1 MMEPEEPTRTRAARY
16 LLGWLPA
23 DAAIAALARRRE
35 EELGNPEHAE
45 RAEAARRAAALRR
58 PSVGLEGV
66 VSDGPPELRAH
77 QEKLAAENPR
87 LAGLFEQGLRL
98 GLIDLRRVCAIQQA
112 VFTDIEVPDID
123 FDDVQA
129 LAGWTLR
136 QAGDPLL
143 DVSYN
148 GRRRAWTVLVRDPNI
163 RIVNHFR
170 TELEHGIG
178 LGFEIRQFGS
188 SLQVVGF
195 RDRFLLVDGY
205 HRAFALL
212 SRGINFAPGLVGG
225 IQSAEEIRELALG
238 LTMDVVLGPRPPMLP
253 DFLDDEVAAEVQVTF
268 GPRVLVVE
276 AMDIRTAD

>member
-35 EELGNPEHAE
+35 EELGKPEHAE

-212 SRGINFAPGLVGG
+212 SRGINFAPRTGG
-225 IQSAEEIRELALG
+225 RDPVCGGDPRARARPDDG
-238 LTMDVVLGPRPPMLP
+238 RGPRPAPPMLP

>member
-1 MMEPEEPTRTRAARY
+1 MEPEETTGTRPARY
-16 LLGWLPA
+16 LIGWLSA

-35 EELGNPEHAE
+35 EEFENPEHAE
-45 RAEAARRAAALRR
+45 RAEAARREAALRR

-66 VSDGPPELRAH
+66 ISDSPPELRAH

-87 LAGLFEQGLRL
+87 LAGLFERGLRL
-98 GLIDLRRVCAIQQA
+98 ALIDLRRVCALQQA
-112 VFTDIEVPDID
+112 VFTDVELPDID

-129 LAGWTLR
+129 FAGWTLR

-143 DVSYN
+143 DVHYN
-148 GRRRAWTVLVRDPNI
+148 RKRRAWTVVVSDPNI
-163 RIVNHFR
+163 RIVDHFHTKR
-170 TELEHGIG
+170 ENGIG

-212 SRGINFAPGLVGG
+212 SRGIHLAPGLVGR
-225 IQSAEEIRELALG
+225 IQSPEEIRELALG
-238 LTMDVVLGPRPPMLP
+238 LTLEVVLGPRPPMLP
-253 DFLDDEVAAEVQVTF
+253 DFLDDEVAAEVEVPV
-268 GPRVLVVE
+268 GPRILVVE
-276 AMDIRTAD
+276 AMDIRTVG